1 MRVLI
6 IGGTGLLG
14 AELKQVWQGD
24 DQVLCVGCPEID
36 IRDPQGTRR
45 LVWDFGPAW
54 IVLAAAYTDV
64 DGCEKDQATAYEI
77 NAAGAG
83 TVARLAREFGS
94 RLMYISTDYVF
105 DGTSPAPYQPEDPI
119 NPLGIYGLTKAA
131 GELAVRTFVSD
142 ACIVRTAWLFGRG
155 GKCFPD
161 TILRLAESRTE
172 LSVVADQRGCPT
184 YNRHLAAA
192 ISRLVKAGAKGILHV
207 TNRGNCTWYELACE
221 LLRLAGRSDVKVR
234 PIITEE
240 LNRAAPRP
248 KFSVLSDGQL
258 HGYGVE
264 MPSWQ
269 EALAEYV
276 YDTKPAC
283 AGTFR

>member
-14 AELKQVWQGD
+14 AELKQVWHD
-24 DQVLCVGCPEID
+24 DDHVLCIGCPDID
-36 IRDPQGTRR
+36 IRDPQATRQ
-45 LVWDFGPAW
+45 LVCDFGPQW
-54 IVLAAAYTDV
+54 IVMAAAYTDV
-64 DGCEKDQATAYEI
+64 DGCERDQLAAYEI
-77 NAAGAG
+77 NTAGAG

-105 DGTSPAPYQPEDPI
+105 DGTGQSPYEPDDPI
-119 NPLGIYGLTKAA
+119 KPLGVYGLTKAG
-131 GELAVRTFVSD
+131 GELAVRTFVPA
-142 ACIVRTAWLFGRG
+142 ACILRTAWLFGRG

-161 TILRLAESRTE
+161 TILKLAESRAE

-192 ISRLVKAGAKGILHV
+192 IARLVKAGVQGILHV
-207 TNRGNCTWYELACE
+207 TNSGDCTWHELACE
-221 LLRLAGRSDVKVR
+221 ALRLAGRSNVR
-234 PIITEE
+234 VHPITTEE
-240 LNRAAPRP
+240 SNRAAPRP
-248 KFSVLSDGQL
+248 KFSVLSGSRL
-258 HGYGVE
+258 RLYGVE

-276 YDTKPAC
+276 QDTRP
-283 AGTFR
+283 